1 MRITR
6 KNIKH
11 KRSNKIKKT
20 TKVHKRHS
28 INKNSKNKNK
38 NKKTKRGGGLVQ
50 SHIPSP
56 EYEEREIKG
65 YVLITDAEKI
75 KKNEYDIQ
83 IGDIILSK
91 DNKFIAEISKINYQ
105 YDNYGIQY
113 IYSFSLGRILHN
125 TSEIKP
131 ETALYTNYNNTWIAI
146 SPKEYKNLLNLQI
159 ERKFNGNVLIDDA
172 IKVAKQLKDIQV
184 GDILVSIGNR
194 VIAKISGETANGKEY
209 SLENILH
216 NTNKQVP
223 KYAKKDN
230 YNKKWIAISNADYQ
244 SLLEKAPPA
253 YTYNNIYEGYTHNGT
268 TPPNTL
274 YSNLPKYEENPPS
287 PPSPPSP
294 HYSTLQN
301 THRAHR
307 AL

>member
-38 NKKTKRGGGLVQ
+38 NKKTKRGGGLIL
-50 SHIPSP
+50 SRPSP

-83 IGDIILSK
+83 IGDIVLSK
-91 DNKFIAEISKINYQ
+91 DNKFIAKISKINNE
-105 YDNYGIQY
+105 YDEYAIHY
-113 IYSFSLGRILHN
+113 LYSFSLGRILYN
-125 TSEIKP
+125 TSEKKP
-131 ETALYTNYNNTWIAI
+131 EIALYSNYNKTWIAI
-146 SPKEYKNLLNLQI
+146 SPEEYKNLLNLQI
-159 ERKFNGNVLIDDA
+159 ERKFTGNVLIDDA
-172 IKVAKQLKDIQV
+172 KKVAKKKEDIKD

-194 VIAKISGETANGKEY
+194 FIAEIFGETADGKKY
-209 SLENILH
+209 ILRNILH

-223 KYAKKDN
+223 EYALKDN
-230 YNKKWIAISNADYQ
+230 YKKKWIAISNADYQ

-253 YTYNNIYEGYTHNGT
+253 YNYNSLNGEYTHNRT
-268 TPPNTL
+268 TPKNTL

-287 PPSPPSP
+287 PPSPHYGILQQP
-294 HYSTLQN
+294 HI
-301 THRAHR
+301 